1 MEAFAVENKKTP
13 KQVREAFS
21 FVVGRRIFGFCD
33 DEGEGGG
40 GNGRARGRG
49 KVARRFEREMRE
61 DRCVCVFLFFHLFP
75 FFIFYFFKFFI
86 CGFWDFVVFEYVFS

>member
-33 DEGEGGG
+33 EEGEGGKGGGG

-61 DRCVCVFLFFHLFP
+61 DRCVFILFLFFSLL
-75 FFIFYFFKFFI
+75 
-86 CGFWDFVVFEYVFS
+86 CGF